1 MHQLQVHE
9 IGLEICH
16 RIGQL
21 SELRLQ
27 GIDGGLCVSCISN
40 TIPISVGLP

>member
-1 MHQLQVHE
+1 VHQLQVHE
-9 IGLEICH
+9 VGLQVRH

-27 GIDGGLCVSCISN
+27 GIDGRLSVS
-40 TIPISVGLP
+40 